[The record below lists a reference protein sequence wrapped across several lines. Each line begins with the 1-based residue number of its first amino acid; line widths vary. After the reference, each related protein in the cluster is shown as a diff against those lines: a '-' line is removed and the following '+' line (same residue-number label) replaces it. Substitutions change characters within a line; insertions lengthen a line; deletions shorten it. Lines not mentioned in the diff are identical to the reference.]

1 MITIDNVQYRNL
13 EEQVGYLTAAFH
25 SGKLIDELGIK
36 VLGVFPDLA
45 TAKATIGPPYEYGD
59 AFEIGGTKPYNL
71 YIYTRDIEDFFDFGP
86 FPAPGPQGKVG
97 PTPDISI
104 KASVTN
110 TIGMPEAI
118 VTKTGTDEAPIFNFT
133 FKNIKGDRGQTGPQ
147 GIQGPQGSVGPQGQ
161 QGIQGPKGETGP
173 AGPAFVI
180 AGTVANEGQL
190 PAPSTLADN
199 IAYLV
204 GNDTDGYDLYV
215 QLQDTDTWKNVGKVE
230 GVQGPQGPAG
240 AQGPQGPQGAQGVRG
255 SNWYTGTD
263 NPPPILSDLK
273 VLDKYLNTI
282 TGNVYSYS
290 GAAWS
295 LQGNI
300 MGPQG
305 EPGSGGGIPTI
316 SVALSTTGPT
326 TLDSKDYDTIAA
338 SGVTAI
344 INTNADPS
352 GSSDIYYKSSEN
364 DSSIFFTCIDELS
377 SNSSDINIRY
387 LFVRKPDGFVAK
399 KSYVNHRTFYC
410 YFSNN
415 TSILAGFYLV
425 LPAAGPVPV
434 TLTDLAN
441 NFGYNDKF
449 IPIAG
454 TYDDGTGKRPVQYL
468 YCNNAES
475 TLYYLDSSN
484 ALASVDVREESIAC
498 IRLPNK

>member
-86 FPAPGPQGKVG
+86 FPAPGPQGKLG

-104 KASVTN
+104 KANVTN
-110 TIGMPEAI
+110 TTGIPEAI

-147 GIQGPQGSVGPQGQ
+147 GIQGPQGTVGPQGS
-161 QGIQGPKGETGP
+161 QGIQGPKGDTGP

-180 AGTVANEGQL
+180 AGIVSNESQL

-204 GNDTDGYDLYV
+204 GNDTNGYDLYV

-240 AQGPQGPQGAQGVRG
+240 AQGPQGQQGIQGVRG
-255 SNWYTGTD
+255 SNWYTGTAT
-263 NPPPILSDLK
+263 PPPISSDLK
-273 VLDKYLNTI
+273 VLDKYLNTR

-290 GAAWS
+290 GSAWS
-295 LQGNI
+295 PQGNI

-305 EPGSGGGIPTI
+305 EQGGS
-316 SVALSTTGPT
+316 
-326 TLDSKDYDTIAA
+326 
-338 SGVTAI
+338 
-344 INTNADPS
+344 DPV
-352 GSSDIYYKSSEN
+352 ISEN
-364 DSSIFFTCIDELS
+364 MADV
-377 SNSSDINIRY
+377 
-387 LFVRKPDGFVAK
+387 LF
-399 KSYVNHRTFYC
+399 
-410 YFSNN
+410 
-415 TSILAGFYLV
+415 
-425 LPAAGPVPV
+425 
-434 TLTDLAN
+434 
-441 NFGYNDKF
+441 
-449 IPIAG
+449 
-454 TYDDGTGKRPVQYL
+454 
-468 YCNNAES
+468 
-475 TLYYLDSSN
+475 
-484 ALASVDVREESIAC
+484 
-498 IRLPNK
+498 